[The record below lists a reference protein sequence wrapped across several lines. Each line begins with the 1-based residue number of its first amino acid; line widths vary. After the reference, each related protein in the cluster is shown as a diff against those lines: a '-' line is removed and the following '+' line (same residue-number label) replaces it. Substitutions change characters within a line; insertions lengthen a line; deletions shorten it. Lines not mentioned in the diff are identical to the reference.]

1 MVAGQRHMWGGNI
14 YVVALHDFNVGLY
27 SRGSDAMKTKD
38 YQIFQRRSQCGRKI
52 TAHIVAETQGALID
66 AINYY
71 RGLYRFHDAGVPYN
85 QTALTCDIDRRAQD
99 GG

>member
-1 MVAGQRHMWGGNI
+1 LVIETNKGVYKMINDILDLAGLIITMGWCGCIIYSVGGTSI
-14 YVVALHDFNVGLY
+14 
-27 SRGSDAMKTKD
+27 MKTKD

-71 RGLYRFHDAGVPYN
+71 RGLYRFH
-85 QTALTCDIDRRAQD
+85 
-99 GG
+99 